1 MKVITLRFNLGIKTK
16 LLPSLINY
24 RYFYFIFMDN
34 ASVSS
39 GSDILEPQTG
49 FMERSGLFFYYFFEL
64 SLNFKSGLFI
74 LKHEL
79 TMQTANKLIRAW
91 PKEHFGTFTSVA
103 ANIKVW
109 SNKENR
115 VADLQFTRILI
126 ILSKRNIK
134 RKCHLRKI

>member
-1 MKVITLRFNLGIKTK
+1 MKVITLSFNLGIKTK

-39 GSDILEPQTG
+39 GSDIIEPQTG
-49 FMERSGLFFYYFFEL
+49 FMERSGLFFCYFFEL
-64 SLNFKSGLFI
+64 SLHFKSGLFI

-79 TMQTANKLIRAW
+79 TMQTANKSMRAW

-103 ANIKVW
+103 ANIKIW

-115 VADLQFTRILI
+115 VADLQFRRILI

-134 RKCHLRKI
+134 RKCHPRKI

>member
-49 FMERSGLFFYYFFEL
+49 FMERSWLFFYYFFEL